1 MGAEELRSAVLRSAA
16 AATPSDE
23 ETERA
28 RTASVTST
36 ATRTAT
42 ATATRPAT
50 ATRTTT
56 STPAATVAPTPAAP
70 TARTAVA
77 VLAAPLTP
85 LRPQG
90 TPRAEAASPADA
102 GGEGDPALES
112 RIVGELRA
120 ALRGCSEAQLS
131 SVLATPA
138 ADVGAALAVLAARG
152 AAERRGTRWFTS

>member
-1 MGAEELRSAVLRSAA
+1 
-16 AATPSDE
+16 
-23 ETERA
+23 
-28 RTASVTST
+28 
-36 ATRTAT
+36 
-42 ATATRPAT
+42 
-50 ATRTTT
+50 
-56 STPAATVAPTPAAP
+56 VA
-70 TARTAVA
+70 
-77 VLAAPLTP
+77 
-85 LRPQG
+85 
-90 TPRAEAASPADA
+90 PRAEAASPADA